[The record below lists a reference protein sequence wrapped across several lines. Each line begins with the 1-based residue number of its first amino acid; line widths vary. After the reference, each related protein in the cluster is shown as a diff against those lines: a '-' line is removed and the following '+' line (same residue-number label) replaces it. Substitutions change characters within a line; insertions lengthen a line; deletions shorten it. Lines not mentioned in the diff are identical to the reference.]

1 MRENTTRKEKARYH
15 EKVEIAIFNGIW
27 HIQPIAKAFLVR

>member
-15 EKVEIAIFNGIW
+15 EMMEIAMFNGIW